1 MGVIPWLVWLALRV
15 FVFVARKP
23 HCTFT
28 DPVTGAPYMTRW
40 WLGSR
45 KAWPDAE
52 GRTGG
57 RGWYLHCFHRSDW
70 SRDLHCHPAELGVSW
85 ILRGGYY
92 ETRQEGAN
100 ARYITQQRFRP
111 GDLNV
116 LYESTFH
123 RVMLNRRSQHH
134 AEIPAWTVFYIGE
147 RAGRSWGFLRD
158 DGSIDQAP
166 HFDGR
171 TGETVD
177 R

>member
-1 MGVIPWLVWLALRV
+1 MTRLLWLALRV

-40 WLGSR
+40 WLGPR
-45 KAWPDAE
+45 KAWPDTQ

-70 SRDLHCHPAELGVSW
+70 SRDLHCHPAQVGVSL
-85 ILRGGYY
+85 ILRGGYR
-92 ETRQEGAN
+92 ELRREGAQGPMTHTV
-100 ARYITQQRFRP
+100 YDP
-111 GDLNV
+111 GAINV
-116 LYESTFH
+116 LHENTFH
-123 RVMLNRRSQHH
+123 RVILWPRAGNLVVDVGEQ
-134 AEIPAWTVFYIGE
+134 PAWTLFYIGE
-147 RAGRSWGFLRD
+147 RSGRSWGFLREN
-158 DGSIDQAP
+158 GTIDQAA

-171 TGETVD
+171 TGQVVG